1 MTSKGNLATLYVH
14 FELNSICSQGPPDR
28 RSRKKKGRPSVK
40 MPFFRFVK
48 MEFLCLHKETFQTF
62 KAWYRC
68 LSDTQNEDVPYIFYW
83 SKSGHSCSVSS
94 PERTSQAGPRS
105 SITQSWQ
112 TRVQRWQS
120 DDNNNNN
127 KKTPPAQPGV
137 GDNLNNIITWGSH
150 LIGFHCIF
158 HKWNLGTAENT

>member
-105 SITQSWQ
+105 GLGHQSHKADK
-112 TRVQRWQS
+112 RALSR
-120 DDNNNNN
+120 DDKVTTTTTTI
-127 KKTPPAQPGV
+127 KKRRQL
-137 GDNLNNIITWGSH
+137 NLVLETIWTTW
-150 LIGFHCIF
+150 
-158 HKWNLGTAENT
+158 